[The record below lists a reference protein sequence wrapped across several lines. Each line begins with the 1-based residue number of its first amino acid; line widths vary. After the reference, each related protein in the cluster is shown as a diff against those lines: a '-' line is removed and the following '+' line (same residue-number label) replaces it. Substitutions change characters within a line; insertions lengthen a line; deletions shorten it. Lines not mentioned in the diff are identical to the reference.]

1 MLVPF
6 ADFIDNF
13 AMPAWLLYTG
23 GVVLLVLIGVFF
35 FLRNRRPAD
44 DE

>member
-13 AMPAWLLYTG
+13 ALPDWLLYTG
-23 GVVLLVLIGVFF
+23 GAVFLVLIGVFF